1 MLYKKLKID
10 FLDWLVFIKN
20 KSLKTQEQYSR
31 HLNKFDDYLI
41 SISKEDIKVIE
52 FDIKLFNDFRIY
64 IQKNSKKSITQKT
77 ANQYMITIRAFLK
90 YIEKL
95 DISSLSP
102 NKIDLMKTEERQVEF
117 LRDDEL
123 NRLFNIIRTDNISW
137 LRDLAIV
144 KTIYSTWLR
153 ISELTSLDKNDINL
167 ETKEFVVRWKWKKLR
182 IVFLSDES
190 GQYIKNYLESRNDNF
205 KPLFIRHNYK
215 KENIKMLQDEKVRLT
230 RHFISDI
237 ISKYWIKAHILKPI
251 SAHTLRHS
259 FATKLLQDW
268 ADLRSIQEMLWH
280 SSITTTQVYTHTTN
294 SRLKEIHNNIMNKW
308 N

>member
-190 GQYIKNYLESRNDNF
+190 GQYIKNYLEARNDNF